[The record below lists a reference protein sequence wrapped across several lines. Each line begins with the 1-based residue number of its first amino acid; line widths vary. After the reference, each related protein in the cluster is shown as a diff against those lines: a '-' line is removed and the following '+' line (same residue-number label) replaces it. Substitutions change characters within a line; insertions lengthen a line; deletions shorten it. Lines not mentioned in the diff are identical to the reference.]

1 LEHEA
6 QRNIHDT
13 SSKVEELTQFNTVV
27 EELQE
32 KLSVQEEQYQ
42 QALAAENELIA
53 KIQSTENRLNQIQQE
68 LNKELRLVDA
78 KQNEYN
84 LTKSLVDNLEGFP
97 ESIKFLRKNA
107 GWQKQ
112 YPLFSDILFCEEEY
126 RIAIENY
133 LESVMNHYV
142 VDKAEDAIQA
152 INLLSDAS
160 RGRANFFV
168 LDGVSKPKNKG
179 TDPAHEQLIPAM
191 QVIKVEDKY
200 KDLCLQLL
208 QNVYL
213 LRSNDPKSI
222 ETVLP
227 DPNVVI
233 LHHEGKFSRHKLGL
247 SGGSVGLFEGKR
259 IGRAKN
265 LENLAKEIKAL
276 NQHIA
281 DLQATENEQAGLLVS
296 LKSQSQKEIIDELRI
311 QLNRIQNEWTSVKT
325 KQEQYQAFISSSQ
338 NRKQD
343 IEQKL
348 AAIDQEL
355 TKAEPELKILK
366 AESEERQKQLADLQT
381 SFQDLSDLLSERS
394 NAFNQENIRLHQQQ
408 NKVSGVQKDLEYRES
423 QKEALETR
431 INKNATDLEL
441 IKTDMQE
448 ALTFTDTN
456 DEDLKE
462 LYAQKESLENAL
474 REMEEDFY
482 ASRKAINDLE
492 EEIASR
498 RKTKDQ
504 LDFLIT
510 EIKDKKTALQIDLN
524 SLKERLSVEFNID
537 IKELLEGEMP
547 DIEQTAEEL
556 GSLCTR
562 LKKQLDDFGT
572 INPMAKEAYD
582 EITERYNFISKEK
595 NDLLEAKSSLMATI
609 QEIDDTA
616 NEKFLN
622 AFTAVRENFIK
633 VFRSLFNAEDSC
645 DLVLSN
651 PDNPLESD
659 IDIIAKPKGKRP
671 LSINQLSGGEKTLTS
686 TALLFS
692 LYLLKPAPFCIFD
705 EVDAPLDDTN
715 IDKFNNIIREF
726 SQQSQFIVVSHNKR
740 TIASTDVIYGVTM
753 VEQGISRVV
762 PVDMRDVA

>member
-1 LEHEA
+1 
-6 QRNIHDT
+6 
-13 SSKVEELTQFNTVV
+13 
-27 EELQE
+27 
-32 KLSVQEEQYQ
+32 
-42 QALAAENELIA
+42 
-53 KIQSTENRLNQIQQE
+53 
-68 LNKELRLVDA
+68 
-78 KQNEYN
+78 
-84 LTKSLVDNLEGFP
+84 
-97 ESIKFLRKNA
+97 
-107 GWQKQ
+107 QKQ

-142 VDKAEDAIQA
+142 VDTTEDAIQA

-366 AESEERQKQLADLQT
+366 AESEER
-381 SFQDLSDLLSERS
+381 
-394 NAFNQENIRLHQQQ
+394 
-408 NKVSGVQKDLEYRES
+408 
-423 QKEALETR
+423 
-431 INKNATDLEL
+431 
-441 IKTDMQE
+441 
-448 ALTFTDTN
+448 
-456 DEDLKE
+456 
-462 LYAQKESLENAL
+462 
-474 REMEEDFY
+474 
-482 ASRKAINDLE
+482 
-492 EEIASR
+492 
-498 RKTKDQ
+498 
-504 LDFLIT
+504 
-510 EIKDKKTALQIDLN
+510 
-524 SLKERLSVEFNID
+524 
-537 IKELLEGEMP
+537 
-547 DIEQTAEEL
+547 
-556 GSLCTR
+556 
-562 LKKQLDDFGT
+562 
-572 INPMAKEAYD
+572 
-582 EITERYNFISKEK
+582 
-595 NDLLEAKSSLMATI
+595 
-609 QEIDDTA
+609 
-616 NEKFLN
+616 
-622 AFTAVRENFIK
+622 
-633 VFRSLFNAEDSC
+633 
-645 DLVLSN
+645 
-651 PDNPLESD
+651 
-659 IDIIAKPKGKRP
+659 
-671 LSINQLSGGEKTLTS
+671 
-686 TALLFS
+686 
-692 LYLLKPAPFCIFD
+692 
-705 EVDAPLDDTN
+705 
-715 IDKFNNIIREF
+715 
-726 SQQSQFIVVSHNKR
+726 
-740 TIASTDVIYGVTM
+740 
-753 VEQGISRVV
+753 
-762 PVDMRDVA
+762 